1 MATSVPLSGSYDY
14 RLVILSVF
22 IAVLAS
28 YAALDLSGRLAA
40 ARGRARLIWLCG
52 GAIAMGVGIWAMHY
66 IGMEAFHLPVEVK
79 YDWPTVLLSL
89 FAAILA
95 SGVALFTV
103 GRPTMGS
110 QRLIVG
116 GIFMG
121 SGIAAMH
128 YIGMEAMRL
137 PAMCMYS
144 PWLVGLSI
152 VLAIAISF
160 VALQLTFAL
169 REQPAPWSLRKVGG
183 ALIMGLAIPV
193 MHYVGMAAVRYESAP
208 SIDRSLAHTVSI
220 SSLGLAGITV
230 VTLMLLFAVFISS
243 AVGRHMSRNLR
254 SLAENRLQLQ
264 AIFDTMTEAIVVV
277 DCERDYVEHN
287 RAACELFGLRS
298 PTISMQQ
305 LADNFEGF
313 STTGAPLRHEEWPL
327 VRAIHGD
334 FCRDT
339 EVIIRRK
346 DTGNQVTVEISTV
359 PVATQDGSK
368 KIVISFRDITER
380 KRAATALKESELLYH
395 GLFTSM
401 DEGFC
406 IIEMIFDPED
416 KPIDY
421 RFIEV
426 NPVFEKQTGLHEAI
440 GKRMR
445 EFAPSHESYWFELYG
460 RVALTGEPAHLVNEA
475 KAING
480 FYEVHAYRIGKPE
493 LRRVAVVFSEISER
507 VQSEAA
513 LREQAALLDLAR
525 DAIMVR
531 GLDGT
536 IRFWNQGAEE
546 IYGYSKQQAIGRVSH
561 ELLSTV
567 FPQPLAEIEALI
579 LVGGRWDGELT
590 HTTQNGTRI
599 DVASQWVLQHD
610 RDGHASGVLEINNDI
625 SVRKRMDEARNRLA
639 AIVESSEDA
648 IIGKSDAG
656 IVTSWNDGAE
666 KLFGYT
672 AAEMVGRSIQELL
685 PADRKQE
692 EEEILH
698 RIKQGETVNHF
709 ETVRAKKDGTLV
721 HVSLT
726 ISPIRDTNGKITGA
740 SKIARNI
747 TEKKQ
752 MERQLQQSQ
761 KMEAIGQLTGGIAH
775 DFNNLLGIIFGN
787 LDLLGPYVAGN
798 EAALKRVKTIQKA
811 AARGADLTRRLLAFC
826 SNVELKPAP
835 TELHQSIRN
844 MIELA
849 RALGPDI
856 KIATHLD
863 TSIPLV
869 LVDAA
874 GLESALLNLAVNS
887 RDAMPSGGTV
897 TITTLLS
904 TLEESY
910 PPVRTGELKAGTY
923 ACISVSDTGCGMS
936 KETLARVFEP
946 FFTTKPRGKG
956 TGLGLAMVYGFVKQS
971 GGTIRIYSEPGHG
984 TTLTFYLPLAESGAK
999 AHRAAVPAHLPAKV
1013 AGKVLVVDDEPDLL
1027 ETATTYL
1034 NEMGYTTYQAHDG
1047 ASAMDVIEQN
1057 ADLDLIVTDIVMP
1070 GGMNGVELAKK
1081 ARERRPH
1088 IKFIYCSGF
1097 PADAI
1102 TERRLPIVDG
1112 PLLNKP
1118 YHRTGFGAMVSAAME
1133 GRLLL
1138 SEISQPSPAN
1148 GKWAASG
1155 LSVGDNHQV
1164 TPRQT

>member
-1 MATSVPLSGSYDY
+1 MANSVLISGCYDY
-14 RLVILSVF
+14 RLVVLSVL
-22 IAVLAS
+22 IAILAA
-28 YAALDLSGRLAA
+28 YAALDLAGRVTTS
-40 ARGRARLIWLCG
+40 RGHAQLLWLCG
-52 GAIAMGVGIWAMHY
+52 GAVAMGSGIWAMHY
-66 IGMEAFHLPVEVK
+66 IGMEAFHLPVRVL

-89 FAAILA
+89 FAAIVA
-95 SGVALFTV
+95 SGVALYTV
-103 GRPTMGS
+103 SRSTMSRLRMICGS
-110 QRLIVG
+110 F
-116 GIFMG
+116 FMG
-121 SGIAAMH
+121 GGIAAMH

-144 PWLVGLSI
+144 TWLVGLSV
-152 VLAIAISF
+152 VLAIGISC
-160 VALQLTFAL
+160 VALLLTFAL
-169 REQPAPWSLRKVGG
+169 REHPAPWSLRKVGS

-193 MHYVGMAAVRYESAP
+193 MHYVGMAAVVYVSMP
-208 SIDRSLAHTVSI
+208 SIDGSLAHSVSI
-220 SSLGLAGITV
+220 SSLSLAGITIV
-230 VTLMLLFAVFISS
+230 ALMLLCIVFVSS
-243 AVGRHMSRNLR
+243 AVGRRMSRNLL

-264 AIFDTMTEAIVVV
+264 AIFDTMTEAIVIV
-277 DCERDYVEHN
+277 DCERDLVERN
-287 RAACELFGLRS
+287 RAACELLGVRS

-305 LADNFEGF
+305 LADNFEAF
-313 STTGAPLRHEEWPL
+313 STTGAPLRYEEWPL
-327 VRAIHGD
+327 ARAIHGD
-334 FCRDT
+334 FCRDA

-346 DTGNQVTVEISTV
+346 DTGTDVTVEISTV

-368 KIVISFRDITER
+368 KIIVSFRDITER

-395 GLFTSM
+395 SLFTSM

-406 IIEMIFDPED
+406 IIEMIFDPEG
-416 KPIDY
+416 KPVDY

-426 NPVFEKQTGLHEAI
+426 NPAFENQTGLHGAI

-460 RVALTGEPAHLVNEA
+460 RVALTGEPTHFINEA

-480 FYEVHAYRIGKPE
+480 IYEVHAYRIGEPE
-493 LRRVAVVFSEISER
+493 LRRVAVVFTEISER
-507 VQSEAA
+507 ARSEAA

-536 IRFWNQGAEE
+536 IRFWNHGAEE
-546 IYGYSKQQAIGRVSH
+546 MYGYSKQQATGRVKH
-561 ELLSTV
+561 ELLATL
-567 FPQPLAEIEALI
+567 FPQPLAEIEALVLI
-579 LVGGRWDGELT
+579 GGRWDGELV
-590 HTTQNGTRI
+590 HTTQNGKRI
-599 DVASQWVLQHD
+599 DVASQWVLQRD
-610 RDGHASGVLEINNDI
+610 KDGHASGVLEINNDI
-625 SVRKRMDEARNRLA
+625 SVRKRMDEARKSLA

-656 IVTSWNDGAE
+656 IVTSWNNGAE
-666 KLFGYT
+666 KLFGYS
-672 AAEMVGRSIQELL
+672 ASEMVGRSIQQLL
-685 PADRKQE
+685 PADRHHE
-692 EEEILH
+692 EDEILH
-698 RIKQGETVNHF
+698 RLKQGETVNHF

-721 HVSLT
+721 QVSLT
-726 ISPIRDTNGKITGA
+726 ISPIRDANGKITGA

-775 DFNNLLGIIFGN
+775 DFNNLLGVIFGN
-787 LDLLGPYVAGN
+787 LDLLEPHVAGN
-798 EAALKRVKTIQKA
+798 EAALKRVKTAQKA

-826 SNVELKPAP
+826 SIVELKPSP
-835 TELHQSIRN
+835 IELHQSIRN

-856 KIATHLD
+856 KIATHFD

-869 LVDAA
+869 HVDAA

-887 RDAMPSGGTV
+887 RDAMPNGGTI
-897 TITTLLS
+897 TISTQLS

-910 PPVRTGELKAGTY
+910 PPVQTGELKAGTY

-984 TTLTFYLPLAESGAK
+984 TTLTFYLPLAEPVARP
-999 AHRAAVPAHLPAKV
+999 HRAADPMRSHAKLT
-1013 AGKVLVVDDEPDLL
+1013 GKVLVVDDEPDLL

-1047 ASAMDVIEQN
+1047 ASALEVIEQN

-1070 GGMNGVELAKK
+1070 GGMNGVELAQKV
-1081 ARERRPH
+1081 RQRLPH
-1088 IKFIYCSGF
+1088 VKLIYSSGF
-1097 PADAI
+1097 PADAL
-1102 TERRLPIVDG
+1102 TDKSLHLADG
-1112 PLLNKP
+1112 PLLQKP
-1118 YHRTGFGAMVSAAME
+1118 YERVGFGAVVSAAME
-1133 GRLLL
+1133 GR
-1138 SEISQPSPAN
+1138 
-1148 GKWAASG
+1148 
-1155 LSVGDNHQV
+1155 
-1164 TPRQT
+1164 